1 VVARQWYYPYGAVR
15 ASSGALP
22 TKRTYTGQL
31 ADETGL
37 YFYNARYYSGL
48 LGRFIS
54 ADTIVPEPGNPQALN
69 RYSYVYNSPLRY
81 TDPSGHDPC
90 GGPGVYVPD
99 CGVDGWGAK
108 KRPDRRDL
116 TDWMPKGLKYMASHP
131 AIQDIAKTHAM
142 TLAAHVP
149 WAGAMTW
156 SKFQELVRDYAP
168 FDIKRNIEREF
179 QGGPIKLGEHW
190 YEYSMPGNI
199 AYGFYGA
206 AAGYDLPLLHA
217 GAGAAQLK
225 DAYIDRDGPAGPWNY
240 YGDTPDDYYAIEFG
254 YYLYRAHY
262 LPDRNLSRQ
271 EFAAALDNYEYRYQ
285 LAVTSSPSDYQ
296 PLTRGPYRDDVL
308 V

>member
-1 VVARQWYYPYGAVR
+1 MELLTFGPISTLDAKQVR
-15 ASSGALP
+15 
-22 TKRTYTGQL
+22 
-31 ADETGL
+31 
-37 YFYNARYYSGL
+37 
-48 LGRFIS
+48 
-54 ADTIVPEPGNPQALN
+54 
-69 RYSYVYNSPLRY
+69 LR
-81 TDPSGHDPC
+81 
-90 GGPGVYVPD
+90 
-99 CGVDGWGAK
+99 
-108 KRPDRRDL
+108 
-116 TDWMPKGLKYMASHP
+116 YMASHP

-179 QGGPIKLGEHW
+179 QGGPIKLGEYW
-190 YEYSMPGNI
+190 YEYSTPGNI

-254 YYLYRAHY
+254 YYLYRA
-262 LPDRNLSRQ
+262 LSPRPKSKS
-271 EFAAALDNYEYRYQ
+271 AGVCRCLR
-285 LAVTSSPSDYQ
+285 
-296 PLTRGPYRDDVL
+296 
-308 V
+308 